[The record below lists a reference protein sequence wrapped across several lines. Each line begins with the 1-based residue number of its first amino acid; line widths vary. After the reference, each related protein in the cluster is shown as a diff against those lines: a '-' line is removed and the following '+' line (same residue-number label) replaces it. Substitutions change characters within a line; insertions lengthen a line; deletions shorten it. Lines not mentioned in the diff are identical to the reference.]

1 MTVSSWD
8 EAYAGVPAPW
18 DIGVPQPAFARLA
31 EQGLLS
37 GRVLDSGCGTGEHA
51 LLAAAHGADAVGI
64 DVSGRAIRRAR
75 DKAAERGLAVRF
87 EVGDVLRVGD
97 LGLAFDTIIDSGV
110 FHVFD
115 DADRARYVAS
125 LASVLRPGG
134 FCYLMCFSDLQPGDA
149 GPRRV
154 RQDELRA
161 AFAHG
166 WTVAS
171 IEAAEFVLNRA
182 GLGIPSARA
191 WLAVIERAGSLGAR
205 MRPRLSGTVRRRLAL
220 ACVVLASIVLACSG
234 CSASAG
240 GTSGGGASPGPAIS
254 GASSPGPLASPAPAP
269 SLPSPASCPA
279 QVFSRMTEAQRVGQ
293 LFLVGIA
300 GDPAGEI
307 AEAVATY
314 HFGSLLFGAEKA
326 GVAGIRQVTSA
337 IQALASSRAT
347 GGARFLIAANQ
358 EGGQVQALQGPGFS
372 VIPPAV
378 VQGQW
383 PAATLQQQ
391 AADWGRELLAAGVN
405 LNLAPVMDVVPPGTA
420 PQNQPIGA
428 LGREFGDN
436 PATVAVHGVAFIQ
449 GMRQAGVATTAK
461 HFPGLGRVRGNTDFT
476 AGIVDTTTTPDD
488 PYLRSFQAAIGAGVP
503 FVMVALATYTRIDPD
518 HLAAFSPRVMRVM
531 LRQQMGFQGV
541 IISDDLG
548 VAAAVAG
555 IAPAARGIAFLS
567 AGGDMITSQA
577 LAPAAAMDRA
587 IAGRATADSAFRAVV
602 NSAVMRVLSAKQ
614 ADGLLPCP

>member
-18 DIGVPQPAFARLA
+18 DIGRPQPAFARLA

-51 LLAAAHGADAVGI
+51 LLAAAHGADAVGV
-64 DVSGRAIRRAR
+64 DVSGRAIQRAR
-75 DKAAERGLAVRF
+75 DKAAERGLAARF
-87 EVGDVLRVGD
+87 EVADALRLVD
-97 LGLAFDTIIDSGV
+97 LGLTFDTIIDSGM

-115 DADRARYVAS
+115 DEDRARYVAS
-125 LASVLRPGG
+125 LAPVLRPGG
-134 FCYLMCFSDLQPGDA
+134 FCYLMCFSDRQPGDA

-161 AFAHG
+161 AFGHG
-166 WTVAS
+166 WTVTS
-171 IEAAEFVLNRA
+171 IEAAEFDLNRA
-182 GLGIPSARA
+182 GLGIPSAQA
-191 WLAVIERAGSLGAR
+191 WLAVIERTGSLRAR
-205 MRPRLSGTVRRRLAL
+205 VRTCPRRRLVV
-220 ACVVLASIVLACSG
+220 ACAVWLSLICSG
-234 CSASAG
+234 CSA
-240 GTSGGGASPGPAIS
+240 
-254 GASSPGPLASPAPAP
+254 PAPASGP
-269 SLPSPASCPA
+269 SRGPLTSAKPRSELPSPASPPSCPA

-300 GDPAGEI
+300 GDPA
-307 AEAVATY
+307 AETADAVATY
-314 HFGSLLFGAEKA
+314 HFGSLLFGADKA
-326 GVAGIRQVTSA
+326 GVAGIRPVTGA
-337 IQALASSRAT
+337 IQALASPHAT
-347 GGARFLIAANQ
+347 GGVRFLVAANQ

-372 VIPPAV
+372 MIPPAL
-378 VQGQW
+378 VQGQL

-391 AADWGRELLAAGVN
+391 AAGWGRELAAAGVN

-420 PQNQPIGA
+420 GQNQPIGA
-428 LGREFGDN
+428 LQREFGDN
-436 PATVAVHGVAFIQ
+436 PATVAAHGVAFIQ
-449 GMRQAGVATTAK
+449 GMRQAGVATAAK

-476 AGIVDTTTTPDD
+476 AGITDTTTTPDD
-488 PYLRSFQAAIGAGVP
+488 PYLRSFQAAIDAGVP

-518 HLAAFSPRVMRVM
+518 HLAAFSSRVMRVM
-531 LRQQMGFQGV
+531 LRQQMRFQGV

-555 IAPAARGIAFLS
+555 ISPAARGVAFLA

-587 IAGRATADSAFRAVV
+587 ILERAAADSAFRAVV
-602 NSAVMRVLSAKQ
+602 NSAAMRVLSAKQ
-614 ADGLLPCP
+614 AYGLLPCP

>member
-18 DIGVPQPAFARLA
+18 DIGRPQPAFARLA

-37 GRVLDSGCGTGEHA
+37 GRVLDSGCGTGEHT
-51 LLAAAHGADAVGI
+51 LLAAAHGADAMGV
-64 DVSGRAIRRAR
+64 DVSGRAIQRAR
-75 DKAAERGLAVRF
+75 DKAAERGLAARF
-87 EVGDVLRVGD
+87 EVADALRLGD
-97 LGLAFDTIIDSGV
+97 LGQTFDTIIDSGV
-110 FHVFD
+110 FHVFGD
-115 DADRARYVAS
+115 EDRARYVAS

-134 FCYLMCFSDLQPGDA
+134 FCYLMCFSDRQPGDA

-161 AFAHG
+161 AFGHG
-166 WTVAS
+166 WTVTS
-171 IEAAEFVLNRA
+171 IEAAEFEINRA

-191 WLAVIERAGSLGAR
+191 WLAVIERTGSLRAR
-205 MRPRLSGTVRRRLAL
+205 MRTCSSDTARHRLVL
-220 ACVVLASIVLACSG
+220 ACLVSLGLICSG
-234 CSASAG
+234 CS
-240 GTSGGGASPGPAIS
+240 T
-254 GASSPGPLASPAPAP
+254 PAPAP
-269 SLPSPASCPA
+269 ASRPSSGPLVSPAPGAEAPSPSPPSCPA
-279 QVFSRMTEAQRVGQ
+279 RVFSRMTEAQRVGQ

-300 GDPAGEI
+300 GDPASET
-307 AEAVATY
+307 ADAVATY
-314 HFGSLLFGAEKA
+314 HFGSLLFGADKA
-326 GVAGIRQVTSA
+326 GVAGIRQVTSD

-347 GGARFLIAANQ
+347 GGVRFFIAANQ
-358 EGGQVQALQGPGFS
+358 EGGEVQALQGPGFS
-372 VIPPAV
+372 VIPSALA
-378 VQGQW
+378 QGEL
-383 PAATLQQQ
+383 PAAELRQQ
-391 AADWGRELLAAGVN
+391 AAGWGRELMAAGVN

-420 PQNQPIGA
+420 GQNQPIGA
-428 LGREFGDN
+428 LQREFGDN
-436 PATVAVHGVAFIQ
+436 PATVAAHGVAFIQ

-476 AGIVDTTTTPDD
+476 AGIADTTTTPDD
-488 PYLRSFQAAIGAGVP
+488 PYLRSFQAAIDAGVP

-531 LRQQMGFQGV
+531 LRQQMRFPGV

-555 IAPAARGIAFLS
+555 ISPAARGVAFLA

-587 IAGRATADSAFRAVV
+587 ILERASTDSAFRAVV

-614 ADGLLPCP
+614 AYGLLPCP